1 MAIVHIN
8 LHGQELPESY
18 GDFIDL
24 TTAEDTD
31 LKAGEYKLISLGVA
45 MQLPKGYY
53 AEVVPRSSTF
63 KKWGI
68 IMANSIGIIDN
79 DYCGPNDI
87 WGFPALAMRDTFI
100 PKGTRIC
107 QFRLVKKQENVC
119 FVEDS
124 LENNSDRG
132 GWGSTGE
139 R

>member
-1 MAIVHIN
+1 MIIKIN
-8 LHGQELPESY
+8 KHGSALPKAY

-24 TTAEDTD
+24 TATEDVRLT
-31 LKAGEYKLISLGVA
+31 AGEYKLISLGVA
-45 MQLPKGYY
+45 MKLPEGYY

-63 KKWGI
+63 KRWGI

-79 DYCGPNDI
+79 DYCGANDI